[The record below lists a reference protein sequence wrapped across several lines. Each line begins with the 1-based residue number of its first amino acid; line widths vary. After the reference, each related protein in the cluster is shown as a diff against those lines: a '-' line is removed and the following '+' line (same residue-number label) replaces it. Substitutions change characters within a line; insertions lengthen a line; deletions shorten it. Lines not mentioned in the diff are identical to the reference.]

1 MSGPV
6 EQRGIDLVP
15 PQNRY
20 GRPRDLFFLWAGT
33 TTNIFTVS
41 YGALLVLGFG
51 LSFGQAITAIIIGN
65 LLAYPLLG
73 LTSLQGPT
81 TGTTTMTIS
90 RASLGPNGARIN
102 GVLSW
107 LMLIGFEAGGLI
119 LVYYSTSSLLGI
131 GGFTPEG
138 VTQFALIVGLG
149 LIQMLLPLF
158 GHRLMMAAQKYI
170 TPIFAISFVV
180 LAFLIV
186 PQINPAAVE
195 QPFSI
200 MSMVSAIALVVVSGG
215 LSWAPSGANFSR
227 YLPADSKPGQVAI
240 WAALGGF
247 VPYVLLQSLGAGM
260 ATIAVGEAFDLT
272 NPLAVPAVL
281 PPVFSVPFFVLTAI
295 GLMVQNSTNLYSSSL
310 NLQTA
315 GIPAPRWLIVI
326 TDTIACIVI
335 TSIAVSQSSFYELLN
350 AFVASLGIWLAP
362 WVTIYLIDWI
372 MRKGRYSLAGLA
384 DESGG
389 VYWGAGGVRVPGIV
403 SLVVGMTA
411 AALFANSGYFVGP
424 LAALFSPE
432 IPAYAPDLSIIVG
445 MIVSGVLYALLNRS
459 DTSLKLSSLDE
470 STSGLTGDKENTHA

>member
-20 GRPRDLFFLWAGT
+20 GSPRDLFFLWAGT

-51 LSFGQAITAIIIGN
+51 LSFWQAVLAIVVGN

-90 RASLGPNGARIN
+90 RAFLGLNGARIN
-102 GVLSW
+102 GIFSW

-119 LVYYSTSSLLGI
+119 LIYYSADSLLALAGFSVTGALQI
-131 GGFTPEG
+131 G
-138 VTQFALIVGLG
+138 LILLLG

-158 GHRLMMAAQKYI
+158 GHQLMMAAQKYA
-170 TPIFAISFVV
+170 TVIFSVAFLV
-180 LAFLIV
+180 LAILIV
-186 PQINPAAVE
+186 PQIQTAGGGAWSTPTM
-195 QPFSI
+195 I
-200 MSMVSAIALVVVSGG
+200 SAIALVVVSGG

-227 YLPADSKPGQVAI
+227 YLPADSSPKRVAV

-247 VPYVLLQSLGAGM
+247 VPYLLLQTLGAGM
-260 ATIAVGEAFDLT
+260 ATVAVGDSVDLT

-281 PPVFSVPFFVLTAI
+281 PAAFAVPFLLLVMI
-295 GLMVQNSTNLYSSSL
+295 GLIVQNSTNLYSSSL

-315 GIPAPRWLIVI
+315 GIRAPRWLIVV
-326 TDTIACIVI
+326 TDTVACIVI
-335 TSIAVSQSSFYELLN
+335 TVVAVKQSSFYELLN

-362 WVTIYLIDWI
+362 WVIIYLVDWAL
-372 MRKGRYSLAGLA
+372 RRGRYDLEGLA
-384 DESGG
+384 NESGG
-389 VYWGAGGVRVPGIV
+389 PYWGTAGIRWPGVIALFG
-403 SLVVGMTA
+403 GMFA
-411 AALFANSGYFVGP
+411 AALSANTGYFVGP
-424 LAALFSPE
+424 LAALFSPQTPE
-432 IPAYAPDLSIIVG
+432 YSPDLSIIVG
-445 MIVSGVLYALLNRS
+445 MVVSGLLYLLLNPSRL
-459 DTSLKLSSLDE
+459 TSKE
-470 STSGLTGDKENTHA
+470 SANA